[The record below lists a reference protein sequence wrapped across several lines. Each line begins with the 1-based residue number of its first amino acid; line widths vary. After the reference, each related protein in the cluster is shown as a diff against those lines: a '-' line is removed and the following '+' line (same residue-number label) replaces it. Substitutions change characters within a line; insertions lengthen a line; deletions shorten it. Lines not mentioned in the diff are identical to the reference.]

1 MNISQSFPYILDN
14 LITTINPLTLIFVS
28 IGLIVS
34 YILMYYATIYYRGFI
49 LMMNDIMLIN
59 KRKDTLNE
67 LILMKDIQAEMEKEI
82 EQAMLKATFQ

>member
-1 MNISQSFPYILDN
+1 MNIAQSFPYILDN